1 MTGKFIV
8 LSGILLLFVCMPGA
22 FCDDDNVVSESVKS
36 VGNLVVETTK
46 AVGNVLET
54 TAKTF
59 DPDENTDEGN
69 KGYIIRYSDSNKRS
83 KEITQ
88 TVSEDKFSGQEYRG
102 KLTTGAY
109 NGK

>member
-1 MTGKFIV
+1 MTGKYIV
-8 LSGILLLFVCMPGA
+8 LSAVLTLFFCVAGA
-22 FCDDDNVVSESVKS
+22 FCDDNVVSESVKS

-59 DPDENTDEGN
+59 DPDQNPAGGN
-69 KGYIIRYSDSNKRS
+69 KGYIISDSNTDERS

-88 TVSEDKFSGQEYRG
+88 AVSEDKFSGQKYRG
-102 KLTTGAY
+102 KLTTGTY

>member
-1 MTGKFIV
+1 MTGKFVV
-8 LSGILLLFVCMPGA
+8 LSGILLLFFCMPGA

-59 DPDENTDEGN
+59 DPDENPTGGN
-69 KGYIIRYSDSNKRS
+69 KGYIISDSDIDERS

-88 TVSEDKFSGQEYRG
+88 AVSEDKFSGQKYRG
-102 KLTTGAY
+102 KLTTGTY

>member
-1 MTGKFIV
+1 MTSESIV
-8 LSGILLLFVCMPGA
+8 LSAILTLFFCVTGA
-22 FCDDDNVVSESVKS
+22 FCDDNVVSESVKS

-59 DPDENTDEGN
+59 DPDQNPQNGN
-69 KGYIIRYSDSNKRS
+69 KGYIIRDSDIDERS

-88 TVSEDKFSGQEYRG
+88 AVSEDKFSGQQYRG